1 MAHNADNR
9 LVGEAHGHSHAAAP
23 HHAVNYYRIF
33 AYLVALTII
42 TVAVAFIHM
51 PSEWMKVLVAL
62 TIASIK
68 ACFVALFFM
77 HIKFEG
83 KLIRFILYVPLI
95 LTVILIAALIPD
107 IVVPALRNLRLQ

>member
-9 LVGEAHGHSHAAAP
+9 MTGEAHGHSQAMP

-33 AYLVALTII
+33 SYLVVLTII
-42 TVAVAFIHM
+42 TVAVAFLHIK
-51 PSEWMKVLVAL
+51 SELIKVLLAL

-68 ACFVALFFM
+68 ACFVAMFFM
-77 HIKFEG
+77 HLKFEG
-83 KLIRFILYVPLI
+83 KLIRFVLYVPLI

-107 IVVPALRNLRLQ
+107 IVMPALRNLRLQ

>member
-9 LVGEAHGHSHAAAP
+9 MTGEAHGHSQAMP
-23 HHAVNYYRIF
+23 HHTVNYYRIF
-33 AYLVALTII
+33 GYLVALTII
-42 TVAVAFIHM
+42 TVAIAFVHM
-51 PSEWMKVLVAL
+51 ESEWMKVLVAL

-83 KLIRFILYVPLI
+83 KLIRFVLYVPLI

>member
-9 LVGEAHGHSHAAAP
+9 MTGEAHGHSQAMP

-33 AYLVALTII
+33 GYLVVLTII
-42 TVAVAFIHM
+42 TVAVAFVHLE
-51 PSEWMKVLVAL
+51 SELMKVLVAL

-83 KLIRFILYVPLI
+83 KLIRFVLYVPLI
-95 LTVILIAALIPD
+95 LTVSLIAALIPD
-107 IVVPALRNLRLQ
+107 IVVPALRKMVLL

>member
-9 LVGEAHGHSHAAAP
+9 LIGEAHGHAQAAP

-33 AYLVALTII
+33 AYLVALTMI

-51 PSEWMKVLVAL
+51 ESEWMKVLVAL

-77 HIKFEG
+77 HLKFEG

-95 LTVILIAALIPD
+95 LTVILICALIPD
-107 IVVPALRNLRLQ
+107 IVMPALRNMMLQ